1 MKRKMKKN
9 FDSRHRAQTLP
20 ELNTGDTVWLPNEQ
34 TEASVL
40 EKIGPRSYNIATSNG
55 TLQRNRCQIRPMP
68 HQEDNPQT
76 DTSTNA
82 NETEN
87 GGSETN
93 LNEVNGENPNTFK
106 PIASAEPYDR
116 NVRTSSGRIS
126 RPPKRYGEEH

>member
-1 MKRKMKKN
+1 M
-9 FDSRHRAQTLP
+9 S
-20 ELNTGDTVWLPNEQ
+20 
-34 TEASVL
+34 
-40 EKIGPRSYNIATSNG
+40 
-55 TLQRNRCQIRPMP
+55 
-68 HQEDNPQT
+68 HQEDSPQT

-93 LNEVNGENPNTFK
+93 LNEANGENPNTFK
-106 PIASAEPYDR
+106 PIASAEPDDG